1 MHQHPLDL
9 FGEVPVSLED
19 VAHWL
24 QCVPQMDPTSKR
36 AAWYARAYN
45 VPDKIRAAKLA
56 GIWDSIKPPEAPAS
70 TLARFGWLRPAM
82 VR

>member
-1 MHQHPLDL
+1 MRPHPCDL

-24 QCVPQMDPTSKR
+24 RCVPQMDPTSKR

-45 VPDKIRAAKLA
+45 VPEKIKAAKLSGA
-56 GIWDSIKPPEAPAS
+56 WETLKPPGAPAS

-82 VR
+82 IR